1 MTSVDIFQSAK
12 PQSGEFFKF
21 QNVGDSIQGTYID
34 IRNGIDSF
42 GNQQTIYVLQDT
54 NGKVWNLGF
63 RLTSL
68 VIHERMNGV
77 KFGQIVGFRF
87 DEHRDSKRNP
97 GTKVKIIRIY
107 ADPKLVDQEWLDH
120 QKSVE
125 ATYARPSASVVAAE
139 VAKDEDDDFTDDLP
153 DFHAPATATASTGAA
168 TSGSGI
174 VEETQ
179 EKSSGN
185 AAIDAIRNLA
195 KTKGLTNES
204 MSEAE
209 ADSVIEVYTQLSLT
223 EENLTKIIIALT
235 GYVAK

>member
-1 MTSVDIFQSAK
+1 MNNVDIFKSAK

-21 QNVGDSIQGTYID
+21 QNVGDAIQGTYID
-34 IRNGIDSF
+34 VRNGIDSF
-42 GNQQTIYVLQDT
+42 GNQQTIYVLQDVD
-54 NGKVWNLGF
+54 GKIWNLGF

-87 DEHRDSKRNP
+87 DEHRESKRNP

-107 ADPKLVDQEWLDH
+107 ADPKLVDQEWLEH

-125 ATYARPSASVVAAE
+125 ATYVRPSASVVAAE
-139 VAKDEDDDFTDDLP
+139 VAQNDEDGFTDDLP
-153 DFHAPATATASTGAA
+153 DFQAPSTATASTGAA
-168 TSGSGI
+168 VSA
-174 VEETQ
+174 

-195 KTKGLTNES
+195 KTKGLTNDT
-204 MSEAE
+204 MSESE